1 MHPIIN
7 KSHLRMS
14 TLCSYGVKERPFVIY
29 MQKKEYAYITH
40 IIQIV
45 FGTIFS
51 HLERIHPVLFQGISF
66 SRKFLVKRK
75 QMQWKKYV
83 C

>member
-1 MHPIIN
+1 
-7 KSHLRMS
+7 MS
-14 TLCSYGVKERPFVIY
+14 TLGSYGVKERPFVIY
-29 MQKKEYAYITH
+29 MQKKEYVYIAH

-45 FGTIFS
+45 FETIFS

-75 QMQWKKYV
+75 QMQRRKYV